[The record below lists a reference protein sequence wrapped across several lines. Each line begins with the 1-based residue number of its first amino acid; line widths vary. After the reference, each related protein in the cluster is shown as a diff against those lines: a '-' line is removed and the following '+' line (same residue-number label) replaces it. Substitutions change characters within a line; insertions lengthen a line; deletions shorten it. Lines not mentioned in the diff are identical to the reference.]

1 MSEYMVSVL
10 SLICIESF
18 VALSTYLLLI
28 TGQISFG
35 QQAYFGIG
43 AYIGAIWTAM
53 LGLDLSTAILAGAI
67 IAGLVAAGV
76 GLMAFRL
83 GGLYYAI
90 ATLAFSELVRQI
102 WINLIYQVPVAGF
115 EVGPKGA
122 EGFKDIRYVI
132 ENDISAI
139 QYLGLIAL
147 CLGIVLIFFIVL
159 ERSRL
164 GLSLRMVE
172 NEETAA
178 ASVGIN
184 PVAYKIAAAAI
195 AGAIAGIG
203 GVLFAH
209 FMTFIDPRNFGVM
222 LGVHSL
228 AYGMIGGLGTF
239 LGPLIGVTID
249 IGLLESLRVFS
260 GYRMIVFGSLVA
272 LILIFRPRGLLDE
285 KTVHRFFQWVRK
297 RLDNPR
303 RGGSLVDDV

>member
-90 ATLAFSELVRQI
+90 ATLAFSELIRQI